1 MINLKNDFE
10 RKEKKWDDVE
20 ESLENV
26 LKDKLELL
34 DEVEFLEDS
43 LRFSMEN
50 NKRLENWV
58 DELNEIIKELK
69 KCDEMDNKWYEYGY
83 LCE

>member
-69 KCDEMDNKWYEYGY
+69 KCVEMDNKWYEYGY